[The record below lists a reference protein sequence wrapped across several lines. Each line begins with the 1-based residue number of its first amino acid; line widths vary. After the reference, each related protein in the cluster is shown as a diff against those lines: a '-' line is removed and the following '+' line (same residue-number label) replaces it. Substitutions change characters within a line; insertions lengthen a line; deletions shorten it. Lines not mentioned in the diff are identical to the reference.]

1 MMRKRR
7 KSMSKHNGTC
17 AAGVIKKI
25 CLDVG
30 ADDVGLVD
38 LDRDALQK
46 EREGILH
53 VYSLTRSII
62 SIIIA
67 NNRENMQSPARYVA
81 NEEFHHTGDR
91 ASSVSR
97 AILRRLNQLGIRGVV
112 VNKDWPMAMDRYPGN
127 IWDVSHKIM
136 AVEAGLGHMGMN
148 RLVLHPKYG
157 SCVQLESILV
167 DGVMDEYD
175 HPLEESA
182 CLKCNLCAAVCPT
195 GAITKDQ
202 PFDFM
207 ACLIHSY
214 RDNYIGFQNWVEAM
228 VTSQDM
234 KEYGTHFDDRET
246 AFMWQS
252 LMFRMSYRCGY
263 CVAVCPAGE
272 DVKPAYLKNRK
283 EHVERVLRPLR
294 DRIER
299 VYVMAGSNAEKRA
312 GRNPH
317 KELKIVQGGVRFR
330 PQVSRDAEA

>member
-1 MMRKRR
+1 
-7 KSMSKHNGTC
+7 MSKPNGIYS
-17 AAGVIKKI
+17 AAEIKKI
-25 CLDVG
+25 CLDAG

-62 SIIIA
+62 SIVVA
-67 NNRENMQSPARYVA
+67 NNRENMQSPARYLA
-81 NEEFHHTGDR
+81 NGEFHHTGDR
-91 ASSVSR
+91 ASSISR
-97 AILRRLNQLGIRGVV
+97 DVLRRLNQLGIRGIV
-112 VNKDWPMAMDRYPGN
+112 VNKDWPMAMDRYPGK

-136 AVEAGLGHMGMN
+136 AVESGLGHMGLN

-157 SCVQLESILV
+157 SCVQLESVLV
-167 DGVMDEYD
+167 NGVMDGYD
-175 HPLEESA
+175 HPLEENP
-182 CLKCNLCAAVCPT
+182 CIQCNLCAAVCPT

-207 ACLIHSY
+207 ACITHSY
-214 RDNYIGFQNWVEAM
+214 RDNYAGFNNMIEAI

-234 KEYGTHFDDRET
+234 EEYRSHFDDRET
-246 AFMWQS
+246 GFMWQS

-294 DRIER
+294 DRQER
-299 VYVMAGSNAEKRA
+299 IYVTAGSR
-312 GRNPH
+312 
-317 KELKIVQGGVRFR
+317 
-330 PQVSRDAEA
+330 AEAKARRNASKEVMIVKGMARSLPKKIGR